1 MKMKSILVLGALF
14 SLLVLQ
20 SCASEDT
27 TYTDDSSSTDSDS
40 DTTSGNS
47 DVDAATDTDCDSL
60 TGIERIICLADLLK
74 ATMTDSQLNELQ
86 LSYSVS
92 YAQTWSNLPGSQGR
106 YGILLGDMDDEQIAY
121 AKAIL
126 ETASGTVVDEGWD
139 EIVQTLNAD
148 DYLGEN
154 GGGST
159 YSSDN
164 YYLAFLGTPALS
176 GTFEIQFGGHHL
188 AFANTY
194 IDGVLVGAT
203 PSFRAIEPFAEFTIN
218 GTTNQPLIQEK
229 DALSAMLTSLS
240 SSELATAKLSA
251 SYNDLIAGPQ
261 NDNSFPNT
269 ASGIAASALT
279 SAQQDL
285 ILAAIATYAD
295 DISDD
300 EAAAIMTTYTSELDD
315 TYISYS
321 GNTSLTSRGDYVRI
335 DGPSVWIEYSCQNG
349 VNLSAT
355 HPHSVWR
362 DKTYDYGGN

>member
-1 MKMKSILVLGALF
+1 MKLKSTLILSAFISAL
-14 SLLVLQ
+14 LLQ
-20 SCASEDT
+20 SCTNDT
-27 TYTDDSSSTDSDS
+27 NTYTDDSTSEDT
-40 DTTSGNS
+40 DTTTGNS
-47 DVDAATDTDCDSL
+47 DVTPATDTDCDAL
-60 TGIERIICLADLLK
+60 TGIDRIICLADLLK
-74 ATMTDSQLNELQ
+74 STMTESQLNELQ

-106 YGILLGDMDDEQIAY
+106 YGILLGDMDNEQIAY

-126 ETASGTVVDEGWD
+126 ETASGTTINEGWD
-139 EIVQTLNAD
+139 ELVQTLNAD

-164 YYLAFLGTPALS
+164 YYFAFLGTPSLS

-203 PSFRAIEPFAEFTIN
+203 PSFRAIEPFEEFTIN
-218 GTTNQPLIQEK
+218 DTTNQPLIQEK
-229 DALSAMLTSLS
+229 DALSAMLTALS
-240 SSELATAKLSA
+240 STELSSAKLSA

-261 NDNSFPNT
+261 NDNNFPSNP
-269 ASGIAASALT
+269 SGIAASSLSST
-279 SAQQDL
+279 QQQL
-285 ILAAIATYAD
+285 ILDAIATYVD
-295 DISDD
+295 DISDAEAD
-300 EAAAIMTTYTSELDD
+300 EIMTKYSNELAQ
-315 TYISYS
+315 TYIAYS

-349 VNLSAT
+349 VVLSGT